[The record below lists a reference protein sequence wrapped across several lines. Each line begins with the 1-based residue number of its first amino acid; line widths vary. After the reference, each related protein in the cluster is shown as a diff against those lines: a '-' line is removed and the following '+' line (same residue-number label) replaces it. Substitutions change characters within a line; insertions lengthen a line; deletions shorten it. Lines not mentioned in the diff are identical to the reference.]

1 MKKIISSVREFN
13 RFYVELIGVMKNH
26 ILDLNYSLTESRII
40 FEIDTNKQ
48 ITAREIKENLSL
60 DEGYVSRLIKK
71 LVKDKIIIR
80 KQSLEDKRTYFLV
93 LTEKGQ
99 EVANLINER
108 SDNQVGDIFSDLNEN
123 QKVRVVELMNE
134 IKNIL
139 NHKNA
144 E

>member
-26 ILDLNYSLTESRII
+26 ILDLNYSLAESRII

-99 EVANLINER
+99 EVANIINER

>member
-40 FEIDTNKQ
+40 FEIDTNRQ

-108 SDNQVGDIFSDLNEN
+108 SDNQVGDILSDLNEN
-123 QKVRVVELMNE
+123 QKVKVVELMNE

-139 NHKNA
+139 NHKN
-144 E
+144 EE